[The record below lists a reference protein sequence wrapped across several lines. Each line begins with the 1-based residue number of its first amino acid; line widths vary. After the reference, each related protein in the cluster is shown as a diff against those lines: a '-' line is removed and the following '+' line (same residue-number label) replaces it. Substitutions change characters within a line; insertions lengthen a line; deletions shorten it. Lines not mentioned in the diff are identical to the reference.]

1 MWGIVANGLYGA
13 FKPLFD
19 PFGNLVAYLG
29 FGGLGSSISTVLKI
43 KKHSKDDV

>member
-29 FGGLGSSISTVLKI
+29 FGGLGLGFGECCGVFC
-43 KKHSKDDV
+43 